1 MKQYNRIMLGEHGMY
16 IADCL
21 EKNYIGAGFLE
32 NFDLSGTPYDDEVVW
47 RQKLVE
53 KYLQVNPDKSVGTAR
68 NSIGFLWTV
77 CFGLKKGD
85 IVLASNGNSGYNV
98 CEVTGDYYYE
108 PNTELPH
115 RRAVEWKNVLIPRK
129 LMSQQLQ
136 NSTGSIG
143 TCCNITKYADE
154 LEALISGST
163 QAVIPTPAQV
173 KQESYKERS
182 LHRLLSNYLINNNI
196 LSRTIFHESSNKS
209 DQAQKWV
216 HPDMVGVEFN
226 EFQDTATRSL
236 LKAAETK
243 EYIALFSYELKR
255 TIENDHQLK
264 EYFFQALSNSS
275 WANYGYLVAL
285 EISEDVM
292 EEMARLNR
300 SFGIGLIKL
309 SPYKD
314 DTTILFHARKNELD
328 YYTIDKLCRINKDFR
343 DFINR
348 TTKVINAQTE
358 VLEDV
363 KGGLSRFCDKGFA
376 SDEEMLTYC
385 KENHIPC

>member
-16 IADCL
+16 ISDCL

-32 NFDLSGTPYDDEVVW
+32 NFDLSGTPYDNEVVW

-98 CEVTGDYYYE
+98 CEITGDYYYE

-163 QAVIPTPAQV
+163 QAVIPTP
-173 KQESYKERS
+173 
-182 LHRLLSNYLINNNI
+182 
-196 LSRTIFHESSNKS
+196 
-209 DQAQKWV
+209 KWV

-363 KGGLSRFCDKGFA
+363 KGGLLRFCDKGFS
-376 SDEEMLTYC
+376 SDEEMQDYC
-385 KENHIPC
+385 KEHHIPC